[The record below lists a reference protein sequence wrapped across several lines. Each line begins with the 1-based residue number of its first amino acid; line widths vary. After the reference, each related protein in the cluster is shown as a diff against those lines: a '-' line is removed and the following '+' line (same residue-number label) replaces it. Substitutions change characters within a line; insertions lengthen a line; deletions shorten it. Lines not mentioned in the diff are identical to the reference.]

1 MQVPIHTIFL
11 FPALDRKLIELLRS
25 LPPEEWN
32 SPTRAR
38 LWTVKDIAAHLL
50 DGNFR
55 TLSMSRDGYF
65 GERPEGADSYESLVG
80 YLNRLNADWV
90 KAAKRLSP
98 QVILELLETSGQL
111 YYAHLKNLEPFAP
124 AIFSVGWAGEET
136 SANWFHVAREYSEKW
151 HHQQQIREAVKQPG
165 ITSRD
170 LYHPVL
176 ETFMRALPHTYRH
189 MEVPAETRIKI
200 TITGEAGGSWGL
212 KRADKQWVITP
223 SQDMANDTEIT
234 MTQDTAWKL
243 FTKGLSGDEAARSI
257 TIEGDASMGEP
268 ILSTVAVMA

>member
-1 MQVPIHTIFL
+1 
-11 FPALDRKLIELLRS
+11 
-25 LPPEEWN
+25 
-32 SPTRAR
+32 
-38 LWTVKDIAAHLL
+38 
-50 DGNFR
+50 
-55 TLSMSRDGYF
+55 
-65 GERPEGADSYESLVG
+65 
-80 YLNRLNADWV
+80 
-90 KAAKRLSP
+90 
-98 QVILELLETSGQL
+98 
-111 YYAHLKNLEPFAP
+111 
-124 AIFSVGWAGEET
+124 
-136 SANWFHVAREYSEKW
+136 
-151 HHQQQIREAVKQPG
+151 
-165 ITSRD
+165 
-170 LYHPVL
+170 VL

-243 FTKGLSGDEAARSI
+243 FTKGLSGDEAARSV